1 MTTQL
6 TIATRESRLALW
18 QANHVKQLLE
28 AKGHSVSLMGMTTLG
43 DQILDQPL
51 SKIGGKGLFI
61 KELEVALANGSAH
74 IAVHSLKDVP
84 MDLPEGFH
92 LACILSREDPRDAWV
107 SPQFDSLDSL
117 PQGAVVGTSSLRR
130 TVLLKALRPDLQI
143 EPLRGNL
150 DTRLKKLDQGQ
161 YAGIVLASAGLI
173 RLGLKERIRHIFDLN
188 QMIPAAGQG
197 AIGIEISANR
207 MDLVQTLASFNDM
220 ITAAAVYA
228 ERGVS
233 RAMGG
238 SCSMPLAAHAT
249 LHDGTL
255 RIQAAWGDHLNPGAD
270 LIHAHAQTTIDLQ
283 NPDALAVA
291 SALGVSVAQKLI
303 AQGAV
308 PTPAPSATPHVPT
321 H

>member
-1 MTTQL
+1 MTIQL

-28 AKGHSVSLMGMTTLG
+28 ANGHSVSLMGMTTMG

-84 MDLPEGFH
+84 MDLPQGFH

-107 SPQFDSLDSL
+107 SPKFESLDSL
-117 PQGAVVGTSSLRR
+117 PHGAVVGTSSLRR
-130 TVLLKALRPDLQI
+130 TVLLKALRPDLRI

-150 DTRLKKLDQGQ
+150 DTRLKKLKEGQ
-161 YAGIVLASAGLI
+161 YAGIVLASAGLK
-173 RLGLKERIRHIFDLN
+173 RLGLKDQIRHIFDLK

-197 AIGIEISANR
+197 AIGLEISTNR
-207 MDLVQTLASFNDM
+207 MDLVQTLGGLND
-220 ITAAAVYA
+220 ITTAAAVYA

-249 LHDGTL
+249 IHDGRLT
-255 RIQAAWGDHLNPGAD
+255 IDAAWGDHLNAGTP
-270 LIHAHAQTTIDLQ
+270 LIHAHHHTTIDLQ
-283 NPDALAVA
+283 DPDILEVA
-291 SALGVSVAQKLI
+291 SALGKTVAHKLT

-308 PTPAPSATPHVPT
+308 PSQPDNGSTHV
-321 H
+321 